1 MRYLLSRASLPTV
14 ARLARERTLCAFDF
28 DGTLAPIAEHPGQ
41 ARMRKRTRDLLRRL
55 ASLYPCIVISGRSRR
70 DVLNKLNGAHVA
82 RVLGNHGAE
91 SSKSPEPRQDV
102 KGWKAALRLELGSL
116 PGTWIEEKEFSLAIH
131 YRQSPRPAEARR
143 RVFAAARKLKNVRV
157 FGGNQ
162 VVNVMARLAPN
173 KGDALAA
180 ERERLKCDW
189 VIYLGDDENDEEAF
203 AVGGNVVAVRIG
215 RKQRTHARYYLRTQ
229 TEIDGLL
236 ALLAQLRENAINESE

>member
-1 MRYLLSRASLPTV
+1 
-14 ARLARERTLCAFDF
+14 
-28 DGTLAPIAEHPGQ
+28 
-41 ARMRKRTRDLLRRL
+41 
-55 ASLYPCIVISGRSRR
+55 
-70 DVLNKLNGAHVA
+70 
-82 RVLGNHGAE
+82 
-91 SSKSPEPRQDV
+91 
-102 KGWKAALRLELGSL
+102 
-116 PGTWIEEKEFSLAIH
+116 
-131 YRQSPRPAEARR
+131 
-143 RVFAAARKLKNVRV
+143 
-157 FGGNQ
+157 
-162 VVNVMARLAPN
+162 MARLAPN